1 MAKKLSEIYAPKP
14 QGEKD
19 FVAKHPVKK
28 NAVHQNKQPEQF
40 TAGKVKTFDRSAK
53 RMGYDADDDEKA
65 YGVGEKPPS
74 PNNQRSSPDNGST
87 LYPTGKFAEEE
98 EMDEASFVN
107 KQKKKEYEEK
117 KGRDQGAKNTTAA
130 KRLARKEKPNHVSEE
145 DEIVLTDDDID
156 DLLDILDAVLKEDM
170 YESDVYRGDKSGAR
184 NSPLVSNAAAKRQ
197 SSTGYNKDS
206 VDSAIKNN
214 RTGKIGNKEAK
225 MIHGLLKGWRGK

>member
-28 NAVHQNKQPEQF
+28 NTVNQNKQPEQF

-53 RMGYDADDDEKA
+53 RMGYDAGDDEKV
-65 YGVGEKPPS
+65 YGVGEKSPS

-130 KRLARKEKPNHVSEE
+130 KRLARKEKPNHVSE
-145 DEIVLTDDDID
+145 DEIVLTDDDIEM
-156 DLLDILDAVLKEDM
+156 LFDILDSALGEDLEETSGRDFARGVNPKHPASNPPREPFQHSYSKDAV
-170 YESDVYRGDKSGAR
+170 DKAI
-184 NSPLVSNAAAKRQ
+184 Q
-197 SSTGYNKDS
+197 SS
-206 VDSAIKNN
+206 N
-214 RTGKIGNKEAK
+214 RGGRKIGGSEAK
-225 MIHGLLKGWRGK
+225 KIHALLKGWRK